1 MLEALWHNLG
11 RHRFALDDGS
21 DQGELVESS
30 THPKLLRALR
40 SLGGAEG
47 TGMAGDS
54 MMIRMEEGE
63 GLKRA
68 GSKNKQKM
76 QETTMLADG
85 ASIEDRKDWAIEI
98 YQGSRANAKG
108 EDDEEGMLELDLDEE
123 EAELSSKHMAIAV
136 FYSRKSYNPRYLFSD
151 MMAAWG
157 VPKMATVENMRDYM
171 FKLEFAKGGEK
182 IKALEGGP
190 WRHKGDA
197 LIVVHY
203 DGLAWPS
210 EVRIEEI
217 GM

>member
-1 MLEALWHNLG
+1 
-11 RHRFALDDGS
+11 
-21 DQGELVESS
+21 
-30 THPKLLRALR
+30 
-40 SLGGAEG
+40 
-47 TGMAGDS
+47 
-54 MMIRMEEGE
+54 
-63 GLKRA
+63 
-68 GSKNKQKM
+68 
-76 QETTMLADG
+76 
-85 ASIEDRKDWAIEI
+85 
-98 YQGSRANAKG
+98 
-108 EDDEEGMLELDLDEE
+108 MLELDLDEE

-203 DGLAWPS
+203 DGLA
-210 EVRIEEI
+210 
-217 GM
+217 

>member
-1 MLEALWHNLG
+1 M
-11 RHRFALDDGS
+11 
-21 DQGELVESS
+21 
-30 THPKLLRALR
+30 
-40 SLGGAEG
+40 
-47 TGMAGDS
+47 
-54 MMIRMEEGE
+54 
-63 GLKRA
+63 
-68 GSKNKQKM
+68 
-76 QETTMLADG
+76 
-85 ASIEDRKDWAIEI
+85 EI

-108 EDDEEGMLELDLDEE
+108 EDDEEDMLELDLDEE

-157 VPKMATVENMRDYM
+157 VPKMVAVENMGDYM

-203 DGLAWPS
+203 DGLA
-210 EVRIEEI
+210 
-217 GM
+217 